1 MRTPQIDPVQRN
13 EAQQTPNDPRPNDRA
28 PDEAIDESMVE
39 ADRANGEGDPD
50 DASQIHRN
58 GERNGEPD
66 RAKPTRRAE

>member
-1 MRTPQIDPVQRN
+1 
-13 EAQQTPNDPRPNDRA
+13 
-28 PDEAIDESMVE
+28 MVE